1 MYSFLAQDHI
11 RAKRFA
17 GTMSM
22 ASPESLAFLSSAP
35 IWQTLRAT
43 ATVVDVGG
51 SRGHVSAFLAQSFP
65 NIHFIVQDLPST
77 TVDAEPAQ
85 SYVLPEDM
93 KEIVRVMEHDFFEP
107 QPVQGAD
114 VYLFRF
120 VFHNWSDGYCVKIL
134 RALLPAMRSGVK
146 IVVNDHYAGGRGVG
160 IVEREANSVSL
171 SIVHSLG

>member
-1 MYSFLAQDHI
+1 MYSFLAQDHT

-22 ASPESLAFLSSAP
+22 ASPESLTFLSSTP
-35 IWQTLRAT
+35 IWQSLRPT

-65 NIHFIVQDLPST
+65 DISFIVQDLPST
-77 TVDAEPAQ
+77 TLDAEPAP

-93 KEIVRVMEHDFFEP
+93 KARVRIMEHDFFNP
-107 QPVQGAD
+107 QPVEGAD

-134 RALLPAMRSGVK
+134 RALLPAMRPGVK
-146 IVVNDHYAGGRGVG
+146 VVVNDHCMPEAGALGLLR
-160 IVEREANSVSL
+160 ERR
-171 SIVHSLG
+171 IR

>member
-1 MYSFLAQDHI
+1 MYSFLAQDQT

-35 IWQTLRAT
+35 IWQSLRPT

-51 SRGHVSAFLAQSFP
+51 SRGHVSAFLAQKFP
-65 NIHFIVQDLPST
+65 HIHFIVQDLPST
-77 TVDAEPAQ
+77 TPDTESGL

-93 KEIVRVMEHDFFEP
+93 KPRVRVMEHNFFRP
-107 QPVQGAD
+107 QPVEGAD

-134 RALLPAMRSGVK
+134 RALLPAMRPGAK
-146 IVVNDHYAGGRGVG
+146 IVVNDHCMPEAGALGLLR
-160 IVEREANSVSL
+160 ERR
-171 SIVHSLG
+171 IR